1 MVPIKLHALLK
12 DNLRKKN
19 STTDMNEPLL
29 SWTTLKCGDDDNSWN
44 FWGHPTWSSKSFSSR
59 QELWSRHKG
68 YNDFG
73 MFKKVNFRVALIKNN
88 YNVCLNVKIKWCP
101 IFLIILVYIL
111 QKLLKFVGKICFY
124 IDAYILIL
132 LLMKDCFDVFHHFN
146 L

>member
-1 MVPIKLHALLK
+1 
-12 DNLRKKN
+12 
-19 STTDMNEPLL
+19 MNRYCHERY
-29 SWTTLKCGDDDNSWN
+29 SSVVMMITVEI

-59 QELWSRHKG
+59 QVLWSRHKG

-101 IFLIILVYIL
+101 IFFIILVDVL
-111 QKLLKFVGKICFY
+111 QKVLKFVGKICFF

-132 LLMKDCFDVFHHFN
+132 LLMKDCFDGYIYIIISTHRIYVVNEYLHPQI
-146 L
+146 